1 MVQRNGKIFCALRRI
16 NIVKMAILPKA
27 MYKFNAY
34 QNIHEIFHWTKMNN
48 PEIYKEPQR
57 FRTAK
62 AILRKKEQK
71 L

>member
-1 MVQRNGKIFCALRRI
+1 
-16 NIVKMAILPKA
+16 MAILPKA
-27 MYKFNAY
+27 IYKFNAY
-34 QNIHEIFHWTKMNN
+34 QNIHEIFHRIRTNTA
-48 PEIYKEPQR
+48 EIYKEPQR

>member
-1 MVQRNGKIFCALRRI
+1 
-16 NIVKMAILPKA
+16 MAILPKA